1 VIIDP
6 VTFSPDKTVRDAIAV
21 MKRHNIS
28 GLPIVDDKGALL
40 GIITGRDIRFES
52 NLDRLITECMTKENL
67 VTAPKG
73 TTLNEARQILQ
84 EHRIEKL
91 LIVEEGNLLAGMVT
105 VKDILMKEKHPNASL
120 DTHYRLMVAAAVG
133 ATDDLLQRVSALVDS
148 GVDVLVLDS
157 AHGHAQGVLDGI
169 SSVKKD
175 FSHLPLIAGNVATA
189 EGTRALIDHGAD
201 AVKVGQGAGASC
213 TTRIIAG
220 IGVPQLTA
228 VLDCVE
234 EASKSDI
241 PVISDGGI
249 RFSGDLA
256 KAMAAGADCVMLG
269 SILAGLD
276 ESPGEIILHEGRQ
289 YKAFRGMG
297 SLGPMK
303 EGSADRYFQEGEENI
318 KLVPEGVEGLV
329 PYRGNLRSTVYQMI
343 GGLRASMG
351 YCGAKDTKAMQ
362 KETDFVRISSAGYSE
377 SHPHD
382 VKIVKE
388 APNYQAKDRS

>member
-1 VIIDP
+1 
-6 VTFSPDKTVRDAIAV
+6 
-21 MKRHNIS
+21 M
-28 GLPIVDDKGALL
+28 
-40 GIITGRDIRFES
+40 
-52 NLDRLITECMTKENL
+52 
-67 VTAPKG
+67 
-73 TTLNEARQILQ
+73 
-84 EHRIEKL
+84 
-91 LIVEEGNLLAGMVT
+91 
-105 VKDILMKEKHPNASL
+105 
-120 DTHYRLMVAAAVG
+120 
-133 ATDDLLQRVSALVDS
+133 
-148 GVDVLVLDS
+148 
-157 AHGHAQGVLDGI
+157 
-169 SSVKKD
+169 
-175 FSHLPLIAGNVATA
+175 ATA

-303 EGSADRYFQEGEENI
+303 EGSADRYFQEGEE
-318 KLVPEGVEGLV
+318 
-329 PYRGNLRSTVYQMI
+329 
-343 GGLRASMG
+343 
-351 YCGAKDTKAMQ
+351 
-362 KETDFVRISSAGYSE
+362 ISS
-377 SHPHD
+377 
-382 VKIVKE
+382 
-388 APNYQAKDRS
+388 